1 MRVDGVNRNVANNIG
16 SMGSNEEAA
25 IQKKIQSLKKELG
38 ELDKKEN
45 LSKEEAKKKK
55 DIEQEIAELEQ
66 KLQQIKAEKRTE
78 KEEKQGKDKN
88 DVSKLLK
95 EDGKGENIDERL

>member
-1 MRVDGVNRNVANNIG
+1 MRVDGVNQNAANNIG
-16 SMGSNEEAA
+16 SMGANEEAV

-38 ELDKKEN
+38 ELNKKDN

-66 KLQQIKAEKRTE
+66 KLQQIKAKKRIE
-78 KEEKQGKDKN
+78 KEEKQDKSKT
-88 DVSKLLK
+88 DVSKLK